1 MSTNGVKNYTESNTL
16 LQYQGKIELNADDPS
31 YLSQKKRESSTI
43 DSNPSLSE
51 TLNSMFLPREWEEN
65 GKKFIQYV
73 SPEPATREKAR
84 DLFKALDEKIK
95 ERQAREKGI
104 CPVREELY
112 SQCFDE
118 IIRQVTIECPERGL
132 LLLRVRDEIKMTI
145 ASYQT
150 LYESAIL
157 FGIRKQLQAE
167 AGKEELKKK
176 KENTCCSIDDVED
189 ARAVAYR
196 IGMPYYVFNFSDKFH
211 EEVMDR
217 FVLAYRNGWTPN
229 PCIDC
234 NRYLKF
240 KKLMDR
246 MRELGRDYIVTGHYA
261 RIEYDEDKGR
271 YLLKKAVDMN
281 KDQSYVLYTLT
292 QEQLAHVRFPLGN
305 LHKEEVRQIAE
316 QNGFINARKHDSQDI
331 CFVPDGD
338 YASFIERYTGEKDTP
353 GNFITKDGTFIA
365 RNKGIT
371 HYTIGQRRGLG
382 VPADRRL
389 YVCSIDPESRN
400 VVLGDNSDLFH
411 RELTADRV
419 NMISCEKLVYRTK
432 VKAKIRYKHKEQNAE
447 AWQDENGKLH
457 VRFDEPQRAITCGQ
471 AVVLYQG
478 DTVTGGGVITS
489 VDD

>member
-167 AGKEELKKK
+167 SGKEELKKK
-176 KENTCCSIDDVED
+176 LEELEKKKIELTNKKIQLDNKLKAFDKQIEERNKIEAKKRENESTFLRQQNENLEKFLKSIDQ
-189 ARAVAYR
+189 
-196 IGMPYYVFNFSDKFH
+196 S
-211 EEVMDR
+211 
-217 FVLAYRNGWTPN
+217 
-229 PCIDC
+229 
-234 NRYLKF
+234 
-240 KKLMDR
+240 
-246 MRELGRDYIVTGHYA
+246 
-261 RIEYDEDKGR
+261 
-271 YLLKKAVDMN
+271 KA
-281 KDQSYVLYTLT
+281 
-292 QEQLAHVRFPLGN
+292 
-305 LHKEEVRQIAE
+305 
-316 QNGFINARKHDSQDI
+316 
-331 CFVPDGD
+331 
-338 YASFIERYTGEKDTP
+338 
-353 GNFITKDGTFIA
+353 
-365 RNKGIT
+365 
-371 HYTIGQRRGLG
+371 
-382 VPADRRL
+382 
-389 YVCSIDPESRN
+389 
-400 VVLGDNSDLFH
+400 
-411 RELTADRV
+411 
-419 NMISCEKLVYRTK
+419 
-432 VKAKIRYKHKEQNAE
+432 
-447 AWQDENGKLH
+447 
-457 VRFDEPQRAITCGQ
+457 
-471 AVVLYQG
+471 
-478 DTVTGGGVITS
+478 
-489 VDD
+489 